1 MSGKVLIFGG
11 AGFIGSNLVTLLVEK
26 NDHVVVF
33 DNLSMGNQIP
43 VGTIHDLVIGDM
55 TDFEAVKSVIDHE
68 NPDTIYHL
76 VANSDISS
84 SSENPNLDLD
94 NTLLSTVTLC
104 AALREINW
112 QGNRLVF
119 ASSSAVYRESTSE
132 CSENSA
138 TVPVSSYGWMKL
150 ASERILRSYAEQVGD
165 KKLLIARF
173 PNVTG
178 VHQTHGVV
186 FDLVRKLKNDNKNLT
201 VLGNGS
207 QEKPYMLASQLA
219 ASLDHVLAQVW
230 DGVVIA
236 NFGPESTTSVK
247 RIVETI
253 VSVSGLEPDV
263 TFGTT
268 DYGWVGDVPKY
279 RLNTTLVQE
288 RFGTRPFASS
298 DDAIRESVR
307 WAWDNL

>member
-1 MSGKVLIFGG
+1 MNQVLIFGG
-11 AGFIGSNLVTLLVEK
+11 AGFIGSNLVSLLAEK
-26 NDHVVVF
+26 NVRVVVF
-33 DNLSMGNQIP
+33 DNLSMGNQIRD
-43 VGTIHDLVIGDM
+43 GIEHDLVVGDM
-55 TDFEAVKSVIDHE
+55 TDFEAVKSVIYRE

-112 QGNRLVF
+112 QGNQLVF

-132 CSENSA
+132 CSEDSA

-150 ASERILRSYAEQVGD
+150 ASERIMRSYAEQVGD
-165 KKLLIARF
+165 KKLIIARF

-186 FDLVRKLKNDNKNLT
+186 FDLVRKLKNDNKTLT

-207 QEKPYMLASQLA
+207 QEKPYMLASQLTE
-219 ASLDHVLAQVW
+219 SLDHVLGQVW
-230 DGVVIA
+230 EGVVIA

-263 TFGTT
+263 MFGTT